1 MGEASNMSADDKKMM
16 IQIGDLKSEN
26 EKLSIEKEESMKKTE
41 ASIKKVRE
49 EFEHKLHKQ
58 REELLEASNM
68 SADDKKMMI
77 QMGDLKSENEKL
89 SIEKEEALE
98 KVEQS
103 VKKVREEFEYK
114 LHNQREELI
123 EASNMSAD

>member
-1 MGEASNMSADDKKMM
+1 MIQIGDLKSENEKLSIEKEEGMKKTEASIKKVREEFEHKLHNQREELLEARNMSADDKKMM

-26 EKLSIEKEESMKKTE
+26 EKLSIEKEEGMKKTE

-68 SADDKKMMI
+68 SK
-77 QMGDLKSENEKL
+77 
-89 SIEKEEALE
+89 
-98 KVEQS
+98 
-103 VKKVREEFEYK
+103 
-114 LHNQREELI
+114 
-123 EASNMSAD
+123 